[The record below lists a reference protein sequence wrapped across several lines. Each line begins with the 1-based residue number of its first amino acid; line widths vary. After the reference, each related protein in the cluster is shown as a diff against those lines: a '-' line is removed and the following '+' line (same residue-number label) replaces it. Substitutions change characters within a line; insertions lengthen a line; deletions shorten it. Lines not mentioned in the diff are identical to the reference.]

1 MRMKSDMTP
10 LSDTDLLSSG
20 SRSDLARYSIT
31 TVEELV
37 GAITSDP
44 DAVQHL
50 LSMDDK
56 SFQGLHERAEELLDE
71 ETATRMSQRPKRRA
85 TGALPPAKYTKGT

>member
-1 MRMKSDMTP
+1 MRMKTDMTP
-10 LSDTDLLSSG
+10 LSETDLLPND

-44 DAVQHL
+44 GAIQDL
-50 LSMDDK
+50 LSMDDQ
-56 SFQGLHERAEELLDE
+56 SFQGLHERAEDLLDE
-71 ETATRMSQRPKRRA
+71 ETATRMAKPAKRRA
-85 TGALPPAKYTKGT
+85 TGALPPPKYTKS

>member
-10 LSDTDLLSSG
+10 LHDTDLLPSD
-20 SRSDLARYSIT
+20 SRSELARYSIT

-44 DAVQHL
+44 GAIQHL

-56 SFQGLHERAEELLDE
+56 SFQSLHERAEELLDV
-71 ETATRMSQRPKRRA
+71 ETATRLSQRPQGRA
-85 TGALPPAKYTKGT
+85 TGALPPAKYS